1 MVSFSANVDLPP
13 TPWAPGAA
21 RSVLSALLAGWAAP
35 QSRVDATLLVNEL
48 VSNAV
53 EHAGGG
59 DALSLQVRIS
69 DGRLWAAVADGSTAH
84 PVMLEPSGLQARGRG
99 VRLIATVADRWGS
112 ENYRDGKRV
121 WFELGP
127 QLDEEQSNDPR
138 SHEEQSHEEPVDGD

>member
-35 QSRVDATLLVNEL
+35 QSRVDAALLVNEL

-53 EHAGGG
+53 EHAGGD

-69 DGRLWAAVADGSTAH
+69 DGWLWAAVADGSTAH
-84 PVMLEPSGLQARGRG
+84 PVILEPSSLQARGRG

-112 ENYRDGKRV
+112 ENYGDGKRV

-127 QLDEEQSNDPR
+127 QPDGHQPDEHQ
-138 SHEEQSHEEPVDGD
+138 SHERQSHEEPVNGS